1 MPLQIFRNAGRI
13 AIYALVLSLI
23 STPMMFA
30 AGEAEEAAVE
40 EDTLVEIV
48 EVNWLDIEATTGI
61 TRVVLESLGYETE
74 SSDVSVPVAFQALES
89 DEADFFLGVWMP
101 SMQSE
106 WERFI
111 DNGSVQEAAMNLEGA
126 RYTLAV
132 PQYAYDAG
140 VTSIAD
146 LADHEEEFGG
156 QIYGIEPGN
165 DGNRL
170 ILDMI
175 DDDAFGLGGWE
186 LVESSEAAMLSE
198 VGNAVRNDEWI
209 AFLGWEPHPMNTRFD
224 IDFLADGD
232 DYFGPDYG
240 AATVHTAVRQGLL
253 EESPNLGQF
262 LQNLRFTLEQE
273 NELMLMI
280 DEEGMDAQ
288 EAGREWLISNPGIL
302 DEWLDGVVAVD
313 GTDGV
318 QAVRAALDID

>member
-1 MPLQIFRNAGRI
+1 MQIFRNAGRI
-13 AIYALVLSLI
+13 AVYALVLSLI
-23 STPMMFA
+23 STPIILA
-30 AGEAEEAAVE
+30 EGQAEEDIAVDE
-40 EDTLVEIV
+40 EPFVEFV

-61 TRVVLESLGYETE
+61 TRTVVEALGYETD
-74 SSDVSVPVAFQALES
+74 SSDVSVPVAFQGLES
-89 DEADFFLGVWMP
+89 GDADVFLGIWMP

-106 WERFI
+106 YTEFVE
-111 DNGSVQEAAMNLEGA
+111 NGSVEEVRMNLEGA

-132 PQYAYDAG
+132 PQYVYDAG

-156 QIYGIEPGN
+156 EIYGIEPGN
-165 DGNRL
+165 DGNQL

-175 DDDAFGLGGWE
+175 DDDAFGLSGWE

-198 VGNAVRNDEWI
+198 VGNAISNEEWI
-209 AFLGWEPHPMNTRFD
+209 AFLGWEPHPMNTRYD
-224 IDFLADGD
+224 MDFLADGD

-240 AATVHTAVRQGLL
+240 AATVHTAAREGFI
-253 EESPNLGQF
+253 EESPNIGQF
-262 LQNLRFTLEQE
+262 FQNLQFTLEME
-273 NELMLMI
+273 NQLMLMI

-288 EAGREWLISNPGIL
+288 EAGREWLQENPGIL

-318 QAVRAALDID
+318 DAVRAELGID

>member
-1 MPLQIFRNAGRI
+1 MQIFRNAGRI